1 MGAARST
8 GVRWRTSKSIRRQ
21 QKTSKRFRASQPERI
36 EYDES
41 AGFEETDRLLLSAL
55 RYWEVQRDLIEERIP
70 QLGRSPFLREKTI
83 SDRKAPRFTRSR

>member
-1 MGAARST
+1 LG
-8 GVRWRTSKSIRRQ
+8 
-21 QKTSKRFRASQPERI
+21 ASQPERI

-70 QLGRSPFLREKTI
+70 AIRSVSVP
-83 SDRKAPRFTRSR
+83 S